1 MNNYKYILHLY
12 RIRKEKDNC
21 YLTITPYGKIIELN
35 EVGYQF
41 LMSAKNFDNIEDLTN
56 HLSKLYNIDKEE
68 ISYDVIE
75 FMEQMILTGIIE
87 KNIEE

>member
-12 RIRKEKDNC
+12 RIRKEKDNV

-41 LMSAKNFDNIEDLTN
+41 LISAKNFDNIEDLIS
-56 HLSKLYNIDKEE
+56 HLSKLYNVDEEE
-68 ISYDVIE
+68 INNDVIE
-75 FMEQMILTGIIE
+75 FMDQMILTGIVE
-87 KNIEE
+87 KM